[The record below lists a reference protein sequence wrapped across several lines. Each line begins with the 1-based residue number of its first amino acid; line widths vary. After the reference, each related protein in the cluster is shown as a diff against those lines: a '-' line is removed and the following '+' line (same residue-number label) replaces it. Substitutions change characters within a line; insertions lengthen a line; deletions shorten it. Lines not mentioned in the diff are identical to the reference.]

1 MYNCETNRPQAQMYS
16 HVSAPR
22 VKSEHMVKQRGK
34 GSNRRRRT
42 IRGLVAT
49 PTELKAKNR
58 LAKNP
63 TMTQVTVLV
72 TEIRTPGEN
81 NPVLPPQLKR
91 FTEV

>member
-34 GSNRRRRT
+34 RSNRRTRT

-49 PTELKAKNR
+49 PTELKTKNR

-63 TMTQVTVLV
+63 TMTLVTVLV
-72 TEIRTPGEN
+72 TEIRTPRGN
-81 NPVLPPQLKR
+81 NPMMPP
-91 FTEV
+91 